1 MCTTDSKMV
10 NIATSSVVFGK
21 SDATTIKGVLYRSYV
36 HHARVDV
43 NMCVSNEVLYF
54 QLVYKFKV
62 QTILL
67 PHDP

>member
-43 NMCVSNEVLYF
+43 KMCVSNEVLSTCV
-54 QLVYKFKV
+54 QV